1 MVSLWRPETAQ
12 VSDLSP
18 SLASLVLGDR
28 TVCLQ
33 VENRKRSRCESI
45 PQKWACAM
53 TCELWSPRV
62 NRLETTISSSE
73 EFPTVLTVV
82 VGETETI
89 LIGQLLQLPGSFWG
103 IYELKVKERERRGY
117 RLSQTPLRAGVCLQ
131 KHQHS
136 GSKTYASLELKSAP
150 NSKERTGCMTPVCKQ
165 RPR

>member
-117 RLSQTPLRAGVCLQ
+117 RLPQKGKEEVIDSLRLLLGLESVSKNTSTVEV
-131 KHQHS
+131 KHM
-136 GSKTYASLELKSAP
+136 LLW
-150 NSKERTGCMTPVCKQ
+150 N
-165 RPR
+165 